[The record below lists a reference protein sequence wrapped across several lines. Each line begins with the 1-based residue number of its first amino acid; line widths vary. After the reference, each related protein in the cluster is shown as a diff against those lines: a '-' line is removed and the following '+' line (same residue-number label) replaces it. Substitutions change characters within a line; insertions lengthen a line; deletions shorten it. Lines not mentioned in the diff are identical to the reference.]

1 MGFHFTYPFV
11 TGGSL
16 GVDVFFVLSG
26 WLITAILVAEF
37 EQSGAVDYKA
47 FVVRRVRRLL
57 PALAVLLIAMA
68 CLIPLF
74 LPEMAHRLW
83 LDLATAAFF
92 VTNLRQTFWPAETP
106 LSHTWSLAIEE
117 QFYLLWPLAIPLLM
131 KLSRRSAGLLLLAIW
146 AGLTV
151 SRLVFSLTIP
161 AHAAPYYFTPFHATG
176 LLLGAALA
184 LHPLRWRVGSL
195 ALVVLIG
202 LFLLGDTARNFIVL
216 QPLAELLTV
225 AILAQPPR
233 VLAVAPLRYM
243 GRISYAVYL
252 WHSPLAWLMPPRS
265 ISGAVLLFAASI
277 TAGTLSYYLIER
289 RFLHKAKTRAAPVPA
304 GAINEAG

>member
-1 MGFHFTYPFV
+1 MGFHFARPFM

-26 WLITAILVAEF
+26 WLITSILVAEF

-47 FVVRRVRRLL
+47 FVLRRVRRLL

-92 VTNLRQTFWPAETP
+92 VTNLRQTFWPAESP

-131 KLSRRSAGLLLLAIW
+131 KLSRRSAGQLLLAIW
-146 AGLTV
+146 AALTL
-151 SRLVFSLTIP
+151 SRLTFSLAIP
-161 AHAAPYYFTPFHATG
+161 LHPATYYFTPFHATG

-184 LHPLRWRVGSL
+184 LHPLRLRGGSL
-195 ALVVLIG
+195 ALVVLIA
-202 LFLLGDTARNFIVL
+202 LFVLGNTTRSFIVV

-225 AILAQPPR
+225 AILAHPPR
-233 VLAVAPLRYM
+233 VLAVAPLRYL

-252 WHSPLAWLMPPRS
+252 WHIPLAWLMPPRS
-265 ISGAVLLFAASI
+265 IGDAMVLFAVSI
-277 TAGTLSYYLIER
+277 MAGTLSYYLIER
-289 RFLHKAKTRAAPVPA
+289 RFLHKGKTRAAAVPG
-304 GAINEAG
+304 GAISEAG